1 MKISTLSAALL
12 GALIAGGG
20 VYSHFHFKNTA
31 PSLEQLQLDQQ
42 QSGEIT
48 SQSLLNVS
56 DGVRSAIYEL
66 NLEADQLIQAKVS
79 GPLPAQ
85 LSVLYQDQLL
95 ERAPVK
101 EGCNSCSSS
110 TNTNAILVFKAP
122 STGSYQLA
130 VSGKDK
136 SAYGPFNI
144 QISELK
150 QLAGTTL
157 QPDSSIDDWAQNKP
171 QSYPLHIS
179 TDGLYVIDLKAITP
193 NLDLLL
199 KLKNNENSVLAED
212 DDGGTDLNSRITR
225 YLKAGDYVLEA
236 SSATGDEQFTGGYT
250 LSITQQELS
259 PQAQQLNNLGDEL
272 ILDGVRRSG
281 LYTDQMTPFHF
292 ELSRPQI
299 VTVRLHA
306 DNFNGQLKLGPYQSR
321 HSGQHNAQQIRALLP
336 AGEHVV
342 ELHGENQSG
351 LYELWAQAENTTLS
365 QSAQPLPLNQR
376 TAASINHLVD
386 GDLYTVVISEAGQYV
401 FHMDATQF
409 DSYLQLFHEQQ
420 LLAEDDDNGGDLNAE
435 LTVWLEPGEYRVLA
449 TSFEPTSQAYPYGLS
464 VYAK

>member
-20 VYSHFHFKNTA
+20 VYSYFHFKNMA
-31 PSLEQLQLDQQ
+31 PRLELLQLDQQ

-66 NLEADQLIQAKVS
+66 NLEAEQLIHARVS

-85 LSVLYQDQLL
+85 LSVLHQDQLL
-95 ERAPVK
+95 ERAPLQS
-101 EGCNSCSSS
+101 GCNSCSSS
-110 TNTNAILVFKAP
+110 THTNATLVFKAP
-122 STGSYQLA
+122 STGTYQLA
-130 VSGKDK
+130 VSGKDS

-144 QISELK
+144 QVSELK

-157 QPDSSIDDWAQNKP
+157 QANSSINDWAQKKP
-171 QSYPLHIS
+171 QSYPLQIS
-179 TDGLYVIDLKAITP
+179 TDGLYIIDLKAITP
-193 NLDLLL
+193 NLDPFLR
-199 KLKNNENSVLAED
+199 LKNNENSVLAED
-212 DDGGTDLNSRITR
+212 DDGGTDLNSRISR

-236 SSATGDEQFTGGYT
+236 SSATGDEEFTGGYT
-250 LSITQQELS
+250 LSITQQDLS
-259 PQAQQLNNLGDEL
+259 PQSQQLNSLGDEL
-272 ILDGVRRSG
+272 VLDGTSRSG

-306 DNFNGQLKLGPYQSR
+306 NNFNGQLKLAQYQSR
-321 HSGQHNAQQIRALLP
+321 YSGQHDAQQIRAFLP
-336 AGEHVV
+336 AGEHIL

-351 LYELWAQAENTTLS
+351 LYELWAQAENTSLS
-365 QSAQPLPLNQR
+365 QSPRQLPLNQR
-376 TAASINHLVD
+376 TTASINPQVD
-386 GDLYTVVISEAGQYV
+386 GDLYTVIIPEAGQYV

-409 DSYLQLFHEQQ
+409 DSYLQLFHEHE
-420 LLAEDDDNGGDLNAE
+420 LLIEDDDSGGDLNAE
-435 LTVWLEPGEYRVLA
+435 LNVWLEPGEYHVLA
-449 TSFEPTSQAYPYGLS
+449 TSFEPASQAHSYGLS